1 MTRFPSPRTARVV
14 AWTLCAAGIAA
25 IVAASVLATLY
36 PFTSAQEVHDPVGEL
51 IWSLSWVG
59 FGIVGA
65 LIVSRRPDNRIGW
78 VLIGITCSIAA
89 AMLGPVYGRAA
100 FSNPAAG
107 LPFGP
112 AGTWVGA
119 WMFNVAVGSVAT
131 LLLLF
136 PSGRLAARRQRFI
149 AAALGVSVL
158 CHVVFSAFRPG
169 AVEGDTP
176 PFNPLGIESLER
188 QMDAAAAAV
197 GAMLAVAFLLA
208 VLDFVYRFWRSE
220 GVRRQQFRWMAY
232 AAGAFP
238 ILFLVAMTLEDNFL
252 DPNSFDP
259 VVGVFFLC
267 GNGLAAAIGV
277 AVTRHGLYEINRIVS
292 RTVTY
297 ALLTALLAAV
307 YMGGVTL
314 LTAVTAPVTRDSP
327 VAVAAA
333 TLAAAA
339 AFGPARR
346 RIQGVMDR
354 RFNRSRYDASVTIES
369 YRARLRDEVDL
380 GMLVTELTTTV
391 AASMQPA
398 TASLWLA
405 HGGLRP
411 QENPSDP
418 SAVTVPERSRETRG
432 LL

>member
-1 MTRFPSPRTARVV
+1 MSARAARAI

-25 IVAASVLATLY
+25 IVAASVLAALY
-36 PFTSAQEVHDPVGEL
+36 PFTSAQEVHDPVGEF

-59 FGIVGA
+59 FSIVGA
-65 LIVSRRPDNRIGW
+65 LIVTRRPDNRIGW
-78 VLIGITCSIAA
+78 VLIGITCSLAA
-89 AMLGPVYGRAA
+89 AILGPVYGRAA
-100 FSNPAAG
+100 YSNPTAQLPLGPVGTWIGTWMFSVAAG
-107 LPFGP
+107 L
-112 AGTWVGA
+112 V
-119 WMFNVAVGSVAT
+119 VT

-136 PSGRLAARRQRFI
+136 PTGRLQGPRQRFI
-149 AAALGVSVL
+149 GAVLAVAVVSN
-158 CHVVFSAFRPG
+158 VVFSAFRPG
-169 AVEGDTP
+169 PVEGDTP
-176 PFNPLGIESLER
+176 PLNPLGIEAWAA

-197 GAMLAVAFLLA
+197 GAMLAVTFVLA
-208 VLDFVYRFWRSE
+208 VLDFIHRFWRSE

-238 ILFLVAMTLEDNFL
+238 VLFVLAVTLEDTFL
-252 DPNSFDP
+252 SANSLDP
-259 VVGVFFLC
+259 VVFIFFLC

-307 YMGGVTL
+307 YVGGVTL
-314 LTAVTAPVTRDSP
+314 LTARTAGSTENSP

-346 RIQGVMDR
+346 RIQGVVDR
-354 RFNRSRYDASVTIES
+354 RFNRSRYDASITIES

-380 GMLVTELTTTV
+380 SMLITELTKTV
-391 AASMQPA
+391 AASMQPS
-398 TASLWLA
+398 TAVLWLA
-405 HGGLRP
+405 QGSGP
-411 QENPSDP
+411 AEKVSPDP
-418 SAVTVPERSRETRG
+418 SPVTVPERNRETRG